1 MKFIKAIV
9 NTAMRALRMAGSW
22 TPEEANPT
30 NTPTIATALVKKACF
45 QNGNPLND
53 ATVILSISVEHL
65 NCVPF
70 WWK

>member
-9 NTAMRALRMAGSW
+9 NTAMRAFRMVGSW
-22 TPEEANPT
+22 TPAEANPM
-30 NTPTIATALVKKACF
+30 NTPTIATALIKKARF

-53 ATVILSISVEHL
+53 VTVILPISVEHL

-70 WWK
+70 RRK